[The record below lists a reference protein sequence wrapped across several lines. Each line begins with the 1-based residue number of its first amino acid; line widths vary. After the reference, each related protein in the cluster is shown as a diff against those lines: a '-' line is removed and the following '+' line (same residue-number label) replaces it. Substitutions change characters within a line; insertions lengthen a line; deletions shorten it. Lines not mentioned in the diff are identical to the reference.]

1 MYDST
6 GHVTK
11 GEKNHDN
18 SKRNSS
24 IHIRFNV
31 LRISC
36 FEGLDV
42 RAYVKNKKS
51 THRKHIT
58 KGCRMTDDENYI
70 AGYNAAINDALKE
83 ANKVYYKYQ
92 YTLLTGIIGSIFRY
106 LYSNI
111 NKLLKR

>member
-1 MYDST
+1 
-6 GHVTK
+6 
-11 GEKNHDN
+11 
-18 SKRNSS
+18 
-24 IHIRFNV
+24 
-31 LRISC
+31 
-36 FEGLDV
+36 
-42 RAYVKNKKS
+42 
-51 THRKHIT
+51 
-58 KGCRMTDDENYI
+58 MTDDENYI